1 MKLNVEKTLTNGE
14 FKVDISFK
22 NYEIFEEGLIED
34 FGTPEVKIPVST
46 WGGTISN
53 SEGKITITDI
63 E

>member
-46 WGGTISN
+46 WGGKISN
-53 SEGKITITDI
+53 SV
-63 E
+63 